1 LPGNDE
7 TTLPLLLE
15 LIRQVAAQ
23 RNDQATV
30 ALLQGGILRASDHKP
45 RQARLLEALGEGL
58 RRRGQSFSGLL
69 DEKTANGELRD
80 QLKKLFAEAA
90 EEVQGTDRGLGGRE
104 VGVRLLAFA
113 DDDTAFAVLPEL
125 FSPQVTPELQQA
137 AVRSLAAHAADRVAE
152 TLLANW
158 KSFAPALR
166 RDVVDVL
173 VQSETGA
180 SQLLAAVSSGTI
192 KAGEI
197 ERDKKQLLLKHPQ
210 ERVRDAARSI
220 LGAVAENRKKVVED
234 YQSALSLAADIGR
247 GRQVY
252 AKTCA
257 GCHRAGSEGFA
268 VGPDLVSTQ
277 NKSPDDLLIALL
289 DPNREAQPAY
299 INYSAQTVDGKVF
312 AGIIAAENAASVTL
326 KRAEAK
332 EDVIQRENLDVLASS
347 GQSLMPEGLEKDLS
361 PQQVADVLAFIKS
374 LPPPAAK

>member
-1 LPGNDE
+1 
-7 TTLPLLLE
+7 
-15 LIRQVAAQ
+15 
-23 RNDQATV
+23 
-30 ALLQGGILRASDHKP
+30 
-45 RQARLLEALGEGL
+45 
-58 RRRGQSFSGLL
+58 
-69 DEKTANGELRD
+69 
-80 QLKKLFAEAA
+80 
-90 EEVQGTDRGLGGRE
+90 
-104 VGVRLLAFA
+104 
-113 DDDTAFAVLPEL
+113 
-125 FSPQVTPELQQA
+125 
-137 AVRSLAAHAADRVAE
+137 
-152 TLLANW
+152 
-158 KSFAPALR
+158 LR

-180 SQLLAAVSSGTI
+180 SQLLAAVSSGAV

-220 LGAVAENRKKVVED
+220 LGAVAENRKKVVAD
-234 YQSALSLAADIGR
+234 YQAALSLAADAGR

-332 EDVIQRENLDVLASS
+332 EDVVQRENLDVLASS
-347 GQSLMPEGLEKDLS
+347 GQSLMPEGLEKDLT

-374 LPPPAAK
+374 LPPPATK